1 MYQSDFP
8 SGSAGYALIATA
20 LDLASSKGVASISVR
35 ALAEQADISPSSVN
49 YHFGS
54 LENLL
59 RAVSYEADQ
68 SRAAYWRELA
78 VSLET
83 LSPYESDF
91 VPFVF
96 SATRSATTELSG
108 EEAFFWND
116 VLLAARTGRGNER
129 TSAILEEQR
138 FWQNLLK
145 ACGLNRLYPETLHS
159 FVLAIRFGYLIHRN
173 PAEFDPWALALIT
186 QFGARAFGVGRPT
199 DSSIRVQSER
209 ELSGMQAGGRS
220 THPTAE
226 AILMATVELLLQKG
240 AEVVTHRSVAKQANT
255 SVSSV
260 QHFFG
265 ARRTLLEAAF
275 HQVVRQRL
283 EQALPDAPKAA
294 SISSHDLF
302 PVKPDPAR
310 RSILPEFAAIQ
321 GLMVAASLDPQ
332 ASGVARG
339 MFAQAGTTSEGVLRA
354 LKNPRAPF
362 GRLDAQIFSL
372 TMNHLRAFEVG
383 SGLAKEELD
392 RKVGINLL
400 TEFFEAQE

>member
-1 MYQSDFP
+1 MYQSAFV
-8 SGSAGYALIATA
+8 SGSAGHALIATA
-20 LDLASSKGVASISVR
+20 LELASSKGVASISAR
-35 ALAEQADISPSSVN
+35 ALAERGGVSPSSVN

-59 RAVSYEADQ
+59 RSVSYEADQ
-68 SRAAYWRELA
+68 SRAAYWRKLA
-78 VSLET
+78 ASLET

-96 SATRSATTELSG
+96 SAIRSAVTEFSG

-116 VLLAARTGRGNER
+116 VLLAARTGLGNER
-129 TSAILEEQR
+129 TSAILEERR
-138 FWQNLLK
+138 FWQSLLK
-145 ACGLNRLYPETLHS
+145 ACGLDRLYPETLHS
-159 FVLAIRFGYLIHRN
+159 FVLAIRFGYLIHRGA
-173 PAEFDPWALALIT
+173 AEFDPWGLALIT
-186 QFGARAFGVGRPT
+186 QFGARAFSGGRPT
-199 DSSIRVQSER
+199 DSSIRIRSER
-209 ELSGMQAGGRS
+209 ELSGMQAEGRS
-220 THPTAE
+220 THPTAK
-226 AILMATVELLLQKG
+226 AILTATVELLLQRG

-275 HQVVRQRL
+275 HEVVRQRL
-283 EQALPDAPKAA
+283 EQALPEAPKAG
-294 SISSHDLF
+294 SISSNDLF
-302 PVKPDPAR
+302 PEKPDPAR

-339 MFAQAGTTSEGVLRA
+339 MFAQSGTTSEGVLRA
-354 LKNPRAPF
+354 LKCPRAAF

-372 TMNHLRAFEVG
+372 TMNHLRTLEVG
-383 SGLAKEELD
+383 SGLGEEELD